1 MAKFQ
6 NIFKRYEVKYM
17 LTRTQY
23 QQLRRIMETYMKGD
37 EFGRSTICNLYYDTP
52 DFLLIRRSLEKP
64 DYKEKVR
71 LRSYGVANGETTTFA
86 EIKKK
91 YGGIV
96 YKRRISMKEKDAM
109 QFLAGAG
116 TPPDTQISRELQYC
130 RKRYPGLAPR
140 VFLSY
145 SREAFYGKDDHDFR
159 ITFDENILWRDYDVD
174 LKKGVYGTA
183 ILPPGMVLAEIKTTG
198 GFPLWLVDFLSE
210 NKIRKISFSKYG
222 TAYTQI
228 LSRFLEGNRHS
239 A

>member
-17 LTRTQY
+17 LTRKQY
-23 QQLRRIMETYMKGD
+23 MELRTLMDAYMKGD
-37 EFGRSTICNLYYDTP
+37 EFGRSTICNIYFDTP
-52 DFLLIRRSLEKP
+52 DYLLIRRSLEKP

-71 LRSYGVANGETTTFA
+71 LRTYGVANSETTAFA

-91 YGGIV
+91 YDGIV
-96 YKRRISMKEKDAM
+96 YKRRVSMKEKDAM
-109 QFLAGAG
+109 NFLTKGID
-116 TPPDTQISRELQYC
+116 PLDNQISHELSYC
-130 RKRYPGLAPR
+130 FRRYKDLAPR

-145 SREAFYGKDDHDFR
+145 NREAFYGREDHDFR

-183 ILPPGMVLAEIKTTG
+183 ILPPGMVLAEIKTAG
-198 GFPLWLVDFLSE
+198 GFPLWLVDFFTK
-210 NKIRKISFSKYG
+210 NQIRKVSFSKYG
-222 TAYTQI
+222 TAYNQM
-228 LSRFLEGNRHS
+228 LSKFLKGAKRY